1 MLNKEGLESS
11 SDDLDPSW
19 RDILLNLSEDDV
31 ENDILTSGINPFDL
45 IIILK
50 ENILLKLLL

>member
-31 ENDILTSGINPFDL
+31 ENDILTSRINPFDL

-50 ENILLKLLL
+50 ENIVLKLLL